1 VSSKGRNITIED
13 LTENMSNFSAEE
25 EPQNWIH
32 MDFLKNNETSIKDQ
46 VKQIYRE
53 INQRYTLMT
62 QIHNKNKKLSAV
74 Q

>member
-25 EPQNWIH
+25 EPHNWIH
-32 MDFLKNNETSIKDQ
+32 MDFLKNNEMSIKDQ
-46 VKQIYRE
+46 VKQINRE

-62 QIHNKNKKLSAV
+62 QIHNKNKKMSAV
-74 Q
+74 